1 MLWTFSYPSTISSPY
16 LMGSLS
22 SGQRASWDW
31 DPEPRGGDGWFLLHD
46 GRSSRDG
53 GGQRASELP
62 SKTIST
68 RTTRSYERERE
79 SEGKHV
85 RLILLFSTFA
95 CFLTAKWQ
103 LYLISAIGRGNG
115 KTVRFLSASQPSAP
129 PVTSP
134 VTNNNWRIMD
144 QLLCIYVTA
153 DPVRTAWDSVAVS
166 AVFWSQA
173 ANHQLTTF
181 REQEI

>member
-1 MLWTFSYPSTISSPY
+1 MPQGLLWTLSYPSTISSPY

-31 DPEPRGGDGWFLLHD
+31 DPDPRGGDGWFLLHD

-68 RTTRSYERERE
+68 RTTRSYERQRRE
-79 SEGKHV
+79 ECEIIVH
-85 RLILLFSTFA
+85 ICLFSHSEMTI
-95 CFLTAKWQ
+95 LSNKRNRERKWKKRHDY
-103 LYLISAIGRGNG
+103 YLLPN
-115 KTVRFLSASQPSAP
+115 PSP
-129 PVTSP
+129 TPVTSP
-134 VTNNNWRIMD
+134 VTNNNRRIMD

-166 AVFWSQA
+166 AVFWSQQA
-173 ANHQLTTF
+173 ANHQLTTC